1 MFSCCDNWPLDGA
14 GAEMHVNWVPKS
26 MSTFPICGRLA
37 EFYTV
42 PCTGRQKWLLGLKD
56 ICFPFKDWSS
66 AGAGGKMLKLQ
77 LRDPV
82 LLTSRAKALKLQF
95 LESIL

>member
-1 MFSCCDNWPLDGA
+1 MCFSVENSHSAGA
-14 GAEMHVNWVPKS
+14 GVEIRINMQPKWL
-26 MSTFPICGRLA
+26 STSPLCGRLA